1 MIIPHNQLSP
11 EAIDNLAK
19 DFTSRDGTD
28 QGDET
33 PEAVKVE
40 RVKKALDAGQAFIV
54 FDVEFQQCVLVSRG
68 EVPKEDL
75 QQFEALTMASD
86 N

>member
-28 QGDET
+28 QGDMT
-33 PEAVKVE
+33 PEC
-40 RVKKALDAGQAFIV
+40 V
-54 FDVEFQQCVLVSRG
+54 FQ
-68 EVPKEDL
+68 
-75 QQFEALTMASD
+75 
-86 N
+86 